1 MKKKTNKIMA
11 IICLVLLI
19 ITSLPLNTFATFITD
34 MNSNAHFGIVNGS
47 LANCGHE
54 LHYANYD
61 GTTYLT
67 FCCQKGKKS
76 PNGSEYTYNG
86 DFYVQY
92 KQNLPQYE
100 KIAEMIYFGYTMKY
114 GLGVPTSEEAYRAA
128 CCTQQYVWEY
138 IHNNIDSNLGV
149 YDRDSWNGNY
159 MSSGLYNNWLAETE
173 GYYNQY
179 HGNTSFNG
187 TTTKAVLGQTV
198 TITDTSNKL
207 SAYQSFSQTKDG
219 VTFSHNQGSNDLTIS
234 VSNNC
239 TADTI
244 SFNSR
249 DYGLYQ
255 LMPNGSQYNSS
266 TMSNYMY
273 FTFTSG
279 TVQNLMFSN
288 YVDPSAF
295 SINVQVEYGNAL
307 LIKTNSVGNTLSGAK
322 FGLYKDANC
331 TNQVRTGVSNSNGQI
346 EFNRLAPG
354 TYYVKELSVP
364 NGYLL
369 DTSVQSV
376 EVKVNETSQ
385 VTFKNY
391 EPTGEIKITKTDCE
405 TGNQNRIDG
414 ISHHGDATLDGTEYT
429 LYAKDNIYN
438 LAGSIKYFSANEEIA
453 TYTFDSN
460 GIADIKITT
469 KSTSANLTIDGN
481 ILKGLPMGNYYSK
494 ETKVPTGY
502 IQDNNTHEITLR
514 YKDMN
519 TPVITSNNTFSNQ
532 VQKAKFETIKISSIT
547 NTTAPIVEG
556 AEFTAILTKYVK
568 YYGSFD
574 EALKHLNEYSKDEYS
589 VFKTSNNGHGTSGL
603 LAYGDY
609 TVNETYCPSDKV
621 NPVQEFYVKIDKN
634 SSGAIKELIENDTP
648 FQSYIKMI
656 KVDKKTGKK
665 VTLSNATF
673 SLYKL
678 NETTNEW
685 EKVSC
690 KVGKESYDTWTT
702 DENAT
707 AYTETKLDAG
717 TYKVDEIKSPT
728 GYLELEEDCI
738 FNINRSN
745 DTLEYDKDY
754 DAYISVKVQ
763 NEQPTG
769 TLEIKKSVV
778 LNDNVDTSLIND
790 LDLSKIEFELIA
802 KEDIIDYAD
811 GEIIYNS
818 GDVVKTINLGK
829 DGTYKL
835 ENIPMGVYSLK
846 ETKTLD
852 GLVLDDKIYDISFVQ
867 EDNKTKVYTITKE
880 LENHPTIVEI
890 SKTDITGEKELE
902 GAKLTVLDGNDV
914 IDTWV
919 STNKTHK
926 IEGLVVGKEYTLR
939 EEIAPDGFV
948 KSTDVKFKIENT
960 NKIQKIKMIDKI
972 VTMTKEDLGGKEIEG
987 AKIQVKDKDGKI
999 IDEWISEKESHNI
1012 KGLEENKEYI
1022 LHEEYA
1028 PDGFV
1033 IATDI
1038 KFKVTPDKKTQKIVM
1053 KDKTVEVIKTDL
1065 VTGKELEGAKL
1076 KVVDENN
1083 KIVDEWESTKEPHK
1097 VKGLEENK
1105 TYKLIEITA
1114 PYGYKITEEKTFSV
1128 TENKEIQ
1135 KIEMK
1140 DMPILTDITLV
1151 KIDSNTKE
1159 KISKNFTFGIY
1170 EDEECT
1176 KIIQQ
1181 IDSNSEK
1188 ATITFKDLR
1197 YGTYYV
1203 KEITAPDG
1211 YQKSD
1216 KIVKIEINDEGI
1228 FIDGNKIEKDENEV
1242 YSFEFEDQMIETP
1255 KTGDESHL
1263 KLWISLFVISF
1274 IILAI
1279 LIYKFLK
1286 KLYIK

>member
-19 ITSLPLNTFATFITD
+19 LTSLPLNTFATFITD

-114 GLGVPTSEEAYRAA
+114 GLGVPTSVDAYRAA

-219 VTFSHNQGSNDLTIS
+219 VTFSHNKGSNDLTIS
-234 VSNNC
+234 VSSNC

-331 TNQVRTGVSNSNGQI
+331 TNQVRTGISNSNGQI

-405 TGNQNRIDG
+405 TGNKNRIDG
-414 ISHHGDATLDGTEYT
+414 TSHHGDATLDGTEYT

-438 LAGSIKYFSANEEIA
+438 LAGSTKYFSVNEEIA

-460 GIADIKITT
+460 GIANIKITT

-502 IQDNNTHEITLR
+502 IQDNNTHEITLK

-519 TPVITSNNTFSNQ
+519 TPVITSDNTFSNQ

-656 KVDKKTGKK
+656 KVDKKTGKQ

-690 KVGKESYDTWTT
+690 KVGKKSYDTWTT

-717 TYKVDEIKSPT
+717 TYKVDEIQSPT

-745 DTLEYDKDY
+745 DTLKYDKDY

-790 LDLSKIEFELIA
+790 LDLSKIEFELKA

-818 GDVVKTINLGK
+818 GDVVKTINLEK

-880 LENHPTIVEI
+880 LENHPTIAEI
-890 SKTDITGEKELE
+890 SKTDITGDKELE
-902 GAKLTVLDGNDV
+902 GAKLSVLDKDGNI
-914 IDTWV
+914 IDTWI
-919 STNKTHK
+919 SNDKTHK
-926 IEGLVVGKEYTLR
+926 IEGLLVNETYILR
-939 EEIAPDGFV
+939 EEITPDGYV
-948 KSTDVKFKIENT
+948 KATDVKFTIDNDY
-960 NKIQKIKMIDKI
+960 NIQKVIMIDK
-972 VTMTKEDLGGKEIEG
+972 VVEI
-987 AKIQVKDKDGKI
+987 
-999 IDEWISEKESHNI
+999 
-1012 KGLEENKEYI
+1012 L
-1022 LHEEYA
+1022 
-1028 PDGFV
+1028 
-1033 IATDI
+1033 
-1038 KFKVTPDKKTQKIVM
+1038 
-1053 KDKTVEVIKTDL
+1053 KTDL
-1065 VTGKELEGAKL
+1065 VTGKKLEGAKL
-1076 KVVDENN
+1076 QVTDKDGN
-1083 KIVDEWESTKEPHK
+1083 IIDEWISTKESHI
-1097 VKGLEENK
+1097 VKGLEEGK
-1105 TYKLIEITA
+1105 TYILTEITC
-1114 PYGYKITEEKTFSV
+1114 PYGYEQAESITFEVTKEKET
-1128 TENKEIQ
+1128 Q

-1159 KISKNFTFGIY
+1159 KILKDFTFGIY

-1203 KEITAPDG
+1203 KEITAPEG

-1228 FIDGNKIEKDENEV
+1228 FVDGNKIEKDGNEV

-1255 KTGDESHL
+1255 KTGDKSHL
-1263 KLWISLFVISF
+1263 KLWIGLFVVSF

>member
-11 IICLVLLI
+11 IICLALLI
-19 ITSLPLNTFATFITD
+19 LTSLPLNTFATFITD

-114 GLGVPTSEEAYRAA
+114 GLGVPTSMEAYRAA

-187 TTTKAVLGQTV
+187 TTAKAILGQTV

-331 TNQVRTGVSNSNGQI
+331 TNQVRTGISNSNGQI

-414 ISHHGDATLDGTEYT
+414 TSHHGDATLDGTEYT

-453 TYTFDSN
+453 TYTFDPN

-502 IQDNNTHEITLR
+502 IQDNNTHEITLK

-519 TPVITSNNTFSNQ
+519 TSVITSNNTFSNQ

-574 EALKHLNEYSKDEYS
+574 EALKHINEYSKDEYS
-589 VFKTSNNGHGTSGL
+589 VFKTSSNGHGTSGL

-717 TYKVDEIKSPT
+717 TYKVDEIQSPT

-790 LDLSKIEFELIA
+790 LDLSKIEFELKA

-890 SKTDITGEKELE
+890 SKTDITGDKELE
-902 GAKLTVLDGNDV
+902 GAKLSVLDKDGNI
-914 IDTWV
+914 IDTWI
-919 STNKTHK
+919 SNDKTHK
-926 IEGLVVGKEYTLR
+926 IEGLLVNETYILR
-939 EEIAPDGFV
+939 EEITPDGYV
-948 KSTDVKFKIENT
+948 KATDIKFTIDNDY
-960 NKIQKIKMIDKI
+960 NIQKVIMIDKVVEI
-972 VTMTKEDLGGKEIEG
+972 LKTDLVTGEELEG
-987 AKIQVKDKDGKI
+987 AKLQVTDKDGNI
-999 IDEWISEKESHNI
+999 IDEWIS
-1012 KGLEENKEYI
+1012 
-1022 LHEEYA
+1022 
-1028 PDGFV
+1028 
-1033 IATDI
+1033 
-1038 KFKVTPDKKTQKIVM
+1038 
-1053 KDKTVEVIKTDL
+1053 
-1065 VTGKELEGAKL
+1065 
-1076 KVVDENN
+1076 
-1083 KIVDEWESTKEPHK
+1083 TKEPHI
-1097 VKGLEENK
+1097 VKGLEEGK
-1105 TYKLIEITA
+1105 TYILTEITC
-1114 PYGYKITEEKTFSV
+1114 PYGYEQAESITFEVTKEKET
-1128 TENKEIQ
+1128 Q

-1159 KISKNFTFGIY
+1159 KILKDFTFGIY

-1228 FIDGNKIEKDENEV
+1228 FADGNKIEKDENEV

-1263 KLWISLFVISF
+1263 KLWIGLFIVSF

>member
-11 IICLVLLI
+11 IICLALLI
-19 ITSLPLNTFATFITD
+19 LTSLPLNTFATFITD

-114 GLGVPTSEEAYRAA
+114 GLGVPTSMEAYRAA

-187 TTTKAVLGQTV
+187 TTTKAILGQTV

-249 DYGLYQ
+249 NYGLYQ

-331 TNQVRTGVSNSNGQI
+331 TNQVRTGISNSNGQI

-414 ISHHGDATLDGTEYT
+414 TSHHGDATLDGTEYT

-453 TYTFDSN
+453 TYTFDPN

-502 IQDNNTHEITLR
+502 IQDNNTHEITLK

-519 TPVITSNNTFSNQ
+519 TSVITSNNTFSNQ

-589 VFKTSNNGHGTSGL
+589 VFKTSSNGHGTSGL

-656 KVDKKTGKK
+656 KVDKKTGKQ

-690 KVGKESYDTWTT
+690 KVGKKSYDTWTT

-717 TYKVDEIKSPT
+717 TYKVDEIQSPT

-745 DTLEYDKDY
+745 DTLKYDKDY

-790 LDLSKIEFELIA
+790 LDLSKIEFELKA

-818 GDVVKTINLGK
+818 GDVVKTINLEK

-880 LENHPTIVEI
+880 LENHPTIAEI
-890 SKTDITGEKELE
+890 SKTDITGDKELE
-902 GAKLTVLDGNDV
+902 GAKLSVLDKDGNI
-914 IDTWV
+914 IDTWI
-919 STNKTHK
+919 SNDKTHK
-926 IEGLVVGKEYTLR
+926 IEGLLVNETYILR
-939 EEIAPDGFV
+939 EEITPDGYV
-948 KSTDVKFKIENT
+948 KATDVKFTIDNDY
-960 NKIQKIKMIDKI
+960 NIQKVIMIDK
-972 VTMTKEDLGGKEIEG
+972 VVEI
-987 AKIQVKDKDGKI
+987 
-999 IDEWISEKESHNI
+999 
-1012 KGLEENKEYI
+1012 L
-1022 LHEEYA
+1022 
-1028 PDGFV
+1028 
-1033 IATDI
+1033 
-1038 KFKVTPDKKTQKIVM
+1038 
-1053 KDKTVEVIKTDL
+1053 KTDL
-1065 VTGKELEGAKL
+1065 VTGKKLEGAKL
-1076 KVVDENN
+1076 QVTDKDGN
-1083 KIVDEWESTKEPHK
+1083 IIDEWISTKESHI
-1097 VKGLEENK
+1097 VKGLEEGK
-1105 TYKLIEITA
+1105 TYILTEITC
-1114 PYGYKITEEKTFSV
+1114 PYGYEQAESITFEVTKEKET
-1128 TENKEIQ
+1128 Q

-1159 KISKNFTFGIY
+1159 KILKDFTFGIY

-1203 KEITAPDG
+1203 KEITAPEG

-1228 FIDGNKIEKDENEV
+1228 FVDGNKIKKDENEV

-1255 KTGDESHL
+1255 KTGDKSHL
-1263 KLWISLFVISF
+1263 KLWIGLFVVSF

>member
-11 IICLVLLI
+11 IICLALLI
-19 ITSLPLNTFATFITD
+19 LTSLPLNTFATFITD

-114 GLGVPTSEEAYRAA
+114 GLGVPTSMEAYRAA

-187 TTTKAVLGQTV
+187 TTAKAILGQTV

-219 VTFSHNQGSNDLTIS
+219 VTFSHNQGSNDLTIY

-331 TNQVRTGVSNSNGQI
+331 TNQVRTGISNSNGQI

-405 TGNQNRIDG
+405 TGNKNRIDG
-414 ISHHGDATLDGTEYT
+414 TSHHGDATLDGTEYT

-438 LAGSIKYFSANEEIA
+438 LAGSIKYFSVNEEIA

-460 GIADIKITT
+460 GIANIKITT

-502 IQDNNTHEITLR
+502 IQDNNTHEITLK

-519 TPVITSNNTFSNQ
+519 TPVITSDNTFSNQ

-574 EALKHLNEYSKDEYS
+574 EALKHINEYSKDEYS
-589 VFKTSNNGHGTSGL
+589 VFKTSSNGHGTSGL

-717 TYKVDEIKSPT
+717 TYKVDEIQSPT

-790 LDLSKIEFELIA
+790 LDLSKIEFELKA

-890 SKTDITGEKELE
+890 SKTDITGDKELE
-902 GAKLTVLDGNDV
+902 GAKLSVLDKDGNI
-914 IDTWV
+914 IDTWI
-919 STNKTHK
+919 SNDKTHK
-926 IEGLVVGKEYTLR
+926 IEGLLVNETYILR
-939 EEIAPDGFV
+939 EEITPDGYV
-948 KSTDVKFKIENT
+948 KATDIKFTIDNDY
-960 NKIQKIKMIDKI
+960 NIQKVIMIDKVVEI
-972 VTMTKEDLGGKEIEG
+972 LKTDLVTGEELEG
-987 AKIQVKDKDGKI
+987 AKLQVTDKDGNI
-999 IDEWISEKESHNI
+999 IDEWIS
-1012 KGLEENKEYI
+1012 
-1022 LHEEYA
+1022 
-1028 PDGFV
+1028 
-1033 IATDI
+1033 
-1038 KFKVTPDKKTQKIVM
+1038 
-1053 KDKTVEVIKTDL
+1053 
-1065 VTGKELEGAKL
+1065 
-1076 KVVDENN
+1076 
-1083 KIVDEWESTKEPHK
+1083 TKEPHI
-1097 VKGLEENK
+1097 VKGLEEGK
-1105 TYKLIEITA
+1105 TYILTEITC
-1114 PYGYKITEEKTFSV
+1114 PYGYEQAESITFEVTKEKET
-1128 TENKEIQ
+1128 Q

-1159 KISKNFTFGIY
+1159 KILKDFTFGIY

-1228 FIDGNKIEKDENEV
+1228 FADGNKIEKDENEV

-1263 KLWISLFVISF
+1263 KLWIGLFIVSF

>member
-19 ITSLPLNTFATFITD
+19 LTSLPLNTFATFITD

-100 KIAEMIYFGYTMKY
+100 KIAEMIYFGYNMKY
-114 GLGVPTSEEAYRAA
+114 GLGVPTSVDAYRAA

-234 VSNNC
+234 VSSNC

-331 TNQVRTGVSNSNGQI
+331 TNQVRTGISNSNGQI

-405 TGNQNRIDG
+405 TGNKNRIDG
-414 ISHHGDATLDGTEYT
+414 TSHHGDATLDGTEYT

-438 LAGSIKYFSANEEIA
+438 LAGSIKYFSVNEEIA

-460 GIADIKITT
+460 GIANIKITT

-502 IQDNNTHEITLR
+502 IQDNNTHEITLK

-519 TPVITSNNTFSNQ
+519 TPVITSDNTFSNQ

-656 KVDKKTGKK
+656 KVDKKTGKQ

-690 KVGKESYDTWTT
+690 KVGKKSYDTWTT

-717 TYKVDEIKSPT
+717 TYKVDEIQSPT

-790 LDLSKIEFELIA
+790 LDLSKIEFELKA

-867 EDNKTKVYTITKE
+867 KDNKTKVYTITKE
-880 LENHPTIVEI
+880 LENHPTIAEI
-890 SKTDITGEKELE
+890 SKTDITGDKELE
-902 GAKLTVLDGNDV
+902 GAKLSVLDKDGNI
-914 IDTWV
+914 IDTWI
-919 STNKTHK
+919 SNDKTHK
-926 IEGLVVGKEYTLR
+926 IEGLLVNETYILR
-939 EEIAPDGFV
+939 EEITPDGYV
-948 KSTDVKFKIENT
+948 K
-960 NKIQKIKMIDKI
+960 
-972 VTMTKEDLGGKEIEG
+972 
-987 AKIQVKDKDGKI
+987 
-999 IDEWISEKESHNI
+999 
-1012 KGLEENKEYI
+1012 
-1022 LHEEYA
+1022 
-1028 PDGFV
+1028 
-1033 IATDI
+1033 ATDI
-1038 KFKVTPDKKTQKIVM
+1038 KFTIDNDYNIQKVIMIDKV
-1053 KDKTVEVIKTDL
+1053 VEILKTDL

-1076 KVVDENN
+1076 QVTDKDGN
-1083 KIVDEWESTKEPHK
+1083 IIDEWISTKESHI
-1097 VKGLEENK
+1097 VKGLEEGK
-1105 TYKLIEITA
+1105 TYILTEITC
-1114 PYGYKITEEKTFSV
+1114 PYGYEQAESITFEVTKEKET
-1128 TENKEIQ
+1128 Q

-1159 KISKNFTFGIY
+1159 KILKDFTFGIY

-1203 KEITAPDG
+1203 KEITAPEG

-1228 FIDGNKIEKDENEV
+1228 FVDGNKIEKDGNEV

-1255 KTGDESHL
+1255 KTGDESHF
-1263 KLWISLFVISF
+1263 KLWIGLFVVSF
-1274 IILAI
+1274 IMLAI
-1279 LIYKFLK
+1279 LIYKFIK
-1286 KLYIK
+1286 KLYTK

>member
-11 IICLVLLI
+11 IICLALLI
-19 ITSLPLNTFATFITD
+19 LTSLPLNTFATFITD

-114 GLGVPTSEEAYRAA
+114 GLGVPTSMEAYRAA

-138 IHNNIDSNLGV
+138 IQNNIDSNLGV

-187 TTTKAVLGQTV
+187 TTAKAILGQTV

-331 TNQVRTGVSNSNGQI
+331 TNQVRTGISNSNGQI

-414 ISHHGDATLDGTEYT
+414 TSHHGDATLDGTEYT

-453 TYTFDSN
+453 TYTFDPN

-502 IQDNNTHEITLR
+502 IQDNNTHEITLK

-519 TPVITSNNTFSNQ
+519 TSVITSNNTFSNQ

-589 VFKTSNNGHGTSGL
+589 VFKTSSNGHGTSGL

-656 KVDKKTGKK
+656 KVDKKTGKQ

-690 KVGKESYDTWTT
+690 KVGKKSYDTWTT

-717 TYKVDEIKSPT
+717 TYKVDEIQSPT

-790 LDLSKIEFELIA
+790 LDLSKIEFELKA

-880 LENHPTIVEI
+880 LENHPTIAEI
-890 SKTDITGEKELE
+890 SKTDITGDKELE
-902 GAKLTVLDGNDV
+902 GAKLSVLDKDGNI
-914 IDTWV
+914 IDTWI
-919 STNKTHK
+919 SNDKTHK
-926 IEGLVVGKEYTLR
+926 IEGLLVNETYILR
-939 EEIAPDGFV
+939 EEITPDGYV
-948 KSTDVKFKIENT
+948 KATDVKFTIDNDY
-960 NKIQKIKMIDKI
+960 NIQKVIMIDK
-972 VTMTKEDLGGKEIEG
+972 VVEI
-987 AKIQVKDKDGKI
+987 
-999 IDEWISEKESHNI
+999 
-1012 KGLEENKEYI
+1012 L
-1022 LHEEYA
+1022 
-1028 PDGFV
+1028 
-1033 IATDI
+1033 
-1038 KFKVTPDKKTQKIVM
+1038 
-1053 KDKTVEVIKTDL
+1053 KTDL
-1065 VTGKELEGAKL
+1065 VTGKKLEGAKL
-1076 KVVDENN
+1076 QVTDKDGN
-1083 KIVDEWESTKEPHK
+1083 IIDEWISTKESHI
-1097 VKGLEENK
+1097 VKGLEEGK
-1105 TYKLIEITA
+1105 TYILTEITC
-1114 PYGYKITEEKTFSV
+1114 PYGYEQAESITFEVTKEKET
-1128 TENKEIQ
+1128 Q

-1159 KISKNFTFGIY
+1159 KILKDFTFGIY

-1203 KEITAPDG
+1203 KEITAPEG

-1228 FIDGNKIEKDENEV
+1228 FVDGNKIEKDENEV

-1255 KTGDESHL
+1255 KTGDKSHL
-1263 KLWISLFVISF
+1263 KLWIGLFVVSF

>member
-19 ITSLPLNTFATFITD
+19 LTSLPLNTFATFITD

-61 GTTYLT
+61 GTTYLI

-114 GLGVPTSEEAYRAA
+114 GLGVPTSVDAYRAA

-219 VTFSHNQGSNDLTIS
+219 VTFSHNKGSNDLTIS
-234 VSNNC
+234 VSSNC

-331 TNQVRTGVSNSNGQI
+331 TNQVRTGISNSNGQI

-405 TGNQNRIDG
+405 TGNKNRIDG
-414 ISHHGDATLDGTEYT
+414 TSHHGDATLDCTEYT

-438 LAGSIKYFSANEEIA
+438 LAGSTKYFSVNEEIA

-460 GIADIKITT
+460 GIANIKITT

-502 IQDNNTHEITLR
+502 IQDNNTHEITLK

-519 TPVITSNNTFSNQ
+519 TPVITSDNTFSNQ

-656 KVDKKTGKK
+656 KVDKKTGKQ

-678 NETTNEW
+678 NETINEW

-690 KVGKESYDTWTT
+690 KVGKKSYDTWTT

-717 TYKVDEIKSPT
+717 TYKVDEIQSPT

-790 LDLSKIEFELIA
+790 LDLSKIEFELKA

-867 EDNKTKVYTITKE
+867 KDNKTKVYTITKE
-880 LENHPTIVEI
+880 LENHPTIAEI
-890 SKTDITGEKELE
+890 SKTDITGDKELE
-902 GAKLTVLDGNDV
+902 GAKLSVLDKDGNI
-914 IDTWV
+914 IDTWI
-919 STNKTHK
+919 SNDKTHK
-926 IEGLVVGKEYTLR
+926 IEGLLVNETYILR
-939 EEIAPDGFV
+939 EEITPDGYV
-948 KSTDVKFKIENT
+948 K
-960 NKIQKIKMIDKI
+960 
-972 VTMTKEDLGGKEIEG
+972 
-987 AKIQVKDKDGKI
+987 
-999 IDEWISEKESHNI
+999 
-1012 KGLEENKEYI
+1012 
-1022 LHEEYA
+1022 
-1028 PDGFV
+1028 
-1033 IATDI
+1033 ATDI
-1038 KFKVTPDKKTQKIVM
+1038 KFTIDNDYNIQKVIMIDKV
-1053 KDKTVEVIKTDL
+1053 VEILKTDL

-1076 KVVDENN
+1076 QVTDKDGN
-1083 KIVDEWESTKEPHK
+1083 IIDEWISTKESHI
-1097 VKGLEENK
+1097 VKGLEEGK
-1105 TYKLIEITA
+1105 TYILTEITC
-1114 PYGYKITEEKTFSV
+1114 PYGYEQAESITFEVTKEKET
-1128 TENKEIQ
+1128 Q

-1159 KISKNFTFGIY
+1159 KILKDFTFGIY

-1203 KEITAPDG
+1203 KEITAPEG

-1228 FIDGNKIEKDENEV
+1228 FVDGNKIEKDGNEV

-1255 KTGDESHL
+1255 KTGDESHF
-1263 KLWISLFVISF
+1263 KLWIGLFVFSF

>member
-11 IICLVLLI
+11 IICLALLLL
-19 ITSLPLNTFATFITD
+19 TSLPINTFATFITD
-34 MNSNAHFGIVNGS
+34 MNSNAQFGTVSGS
-47 LANCGHE
+47 LSKCGHE
-54 LHYANYD
+54 LHYASYD
-61 GTTYLT
+61 GTTYLA

-114 GLGVPTSEEAYRAA
+114 GLGIPGSDEAYRAA

-138 IHNNIDSNLGV
+138 IHNNIDSNLGA
-149 YDRDSWNGNY
+149 YSRDSWNGNY
-159 MSSGLYNNWLAETE
+159 MSSGLYDNWLAETE

-187 TTTKAVLGQTV
+187 TTTKAILGQTV
-198 TITDTSNKL
+198 TITDTSKKL

-234 VSNNC
+234 VSNDC

-273 FTFTSG
+273 FTFISG

-322 FGLYKDANC
+322 FGLYKDSNC
-331 TNQVRTGVSNSNGQI
+331 TNQVRTGISNSNGQI

-414 ISHHGDATLDGTEYT
+414 TSHHGDATLDGTEYT

-574 EALKHLNEYSKDEYS
+574 EALKHINEYSKDEYS
-589 VFKTSNNGHGTSGL
+589 VFKTSSNGHGTSGL

-656 KVDKKTGKK
+656 KVDKKTGKE

-690 KVGKESYDTWTT
+690 KVGKTSYDTWTT

-745 DTLEYDKDY
+745 DTLEYDKNY

-790 LDLSKIEFELIA
+790 LDLSKIEFELRA

-867 EDNKTKVYTITKE
+867 EDNKTKVYTITQE

-890 SKTDITGEKELE
+890 SKTDITGDKELE
-902 GAKLTVLDGNDV
+902 EAKLSVLDKDGNI
-914 IDTWV
+914 IDTWI
-919 STNKTHK
+919 SNDKTHK
-926 IEGLVVGKEYTLR
+926 IEGLLVNETYILR
-939 EEIAPDGFV
+939 EEITPDGYV
-948 KSTDVKFKIENT
+948 KATDIKFTIDNDY
-960 NKIQKIKMIDKI
+960 NIQKVIMIDKVVEI
-972 VTMTKEDLGGKEIEG
+972 LKTDLVTGEELEG
-987 AKIQVKDKDGKI
+987 AKLQVTDKDGNI
-999 IDEWISEKESHNI
+999 IDEWIS
-1012 KGLEENKEYI
+1012 
-1022 LHEEYA
+1022 
-1028 PDGFV
+1028 
-1033 IATDI
+1033 
-1038 KFKVTPDKKTQKIVM
+1038 
-1053 KDKTVEVIKTDL
+1053 
-1065 VTGKELEGAKL
+1065 
-1076 KVVDENN
+1076 
-1083 KIVDEWESTKEPHK
+1083 TKEPHI
-1097 VKGLEENK
+1097 VKGLEEGK
-1105 TYKLIEITA
+1105 TYILTEITC
-1114 PYGYKITEEKTFSV
+1114 PYGYEQAESITFEVTKEKET
-1128 TENKEIQ
+1128 Q

-1159 KISKNFTFGIY
+1159 KILKDFTFGIY

-1203 KEITAPDG
+1203 KENTAPEG

-1228 FIDGNKIEKDENEV
+1228 FVDGNKIEKDENEV
-1242 YSFEFEDQMIETP
+1242 YSFEFEDQMIETS

-1263 KLWISLFVISF
+1263 KLWIGLFVVSF

>member
-11 IICLVLLI
+11 IICLALLI
-19 ITSLPLNTFATFITD
+19 LTSLPLNTFATFITD

-114 GLGVPTSEEAYRAA
+114 GLGVPTSMEAYRAA

-187 TTTKAVLGQTV
+187 TTAKAILGQTV

-234 VSNNC
+234 VSSNC

-249 DYGLYQ
+249 EYGLYQ

-331 TNQVRTGVSNSNGQI
+331 TNQVRTGISNSNGQI

-369 DTSVQSV
+369 NTSVQSV

-405 TGNQNRIDG
+405 TGNKNRIDG
-414 ISHHGDATLDGTEYT
+414 TSHHGDATLDGTEYT

-438 LAGSIKYFSANEEIA
+438 LAGSIKYFSVNEEIA

-460 GIADIKITT
+460 GIANIKITT

-502 IQDNNTHEITLR
+502 IQDNNTHEITLK

-519 TPVITSNNTFSNQ
+519 TPVITSDNTFSNQ

-547 NTTAPIVEG
+547 NTTVPIVEG

-656 KVDKKTGKK
+656 KVDKKTGKQ

-690 KVGKESYDTWTT
+690 KVGKKSYDTWTT

-717 TYKVDEIKSPT
+717 TYKVDEIQSPT

-745 DTLEYDKDY
+745 DTLKYDKDY

-790 LDLSKIEFELIA
+790 LDLSKIEFELKA

-818 GDVVKTINLGK
+818 GDVVKTINLEK

-880 LENHPTIVEI
+880 LENHPTIAEI
-890 SKTDITGEKELE
+890 SKTDITGDKELE
-902 GAKLTVLDGNDV
+902 GAKLSVLDKDGNI
-914 IDTWV
+914 IDTWI
-919 STNKTHK
+919 SNDKTHK
-926 IEGLVVGKEYTLR
+926 IEGLLVNETYILR
-939 EEIAPDGFV
+939 EEITPDGYV
-948 KSTDVKFKIENT
+948 KATDVKFTIDNDY
-960 NKIQKIKMIDKI
+960 NIQKVIMIDK
-972 VTMTKEDLGGKEIEG
+972 VVEI
-987 AKIQVKDKDGKI
+987 
-999 IDEWISEKESHNI
+999 
-1012 KGLEENKEYI
+1012 L
-1022 LHEEYA
+1022 
-1028 PDGFV
+1028 
-1033 IATDI
+1033 
-1038 KFKVTPDKKTQKIVM
+1038 
-1053 KDKTVEVIKTDL
+1053 KTDL
-1065 VTGKELEGAKL
+1065 VTGKKLEGAKL
-1076 KVVDENN
+1076 QVTDKDGN
-1083 KIVDEWESTKEPHK
+1083 IIDEWISTKESHI
-1097 VKGLEENK
+1097 VKGLEEGK
-1105 TYKLIEITA
+1105 TYILTEITC
-1114 PYGYKITEEKTFSV
+1114 PYGYEQAESITFEVTKEKET
-1128 TENKEIQ
+1128 Q

-1159 KISKNFTFGIY
+1159 KILKDFTFGIY

-1203 KEITAPDG
+1203 KEITAPEG

-1228 FIDGNKIEKDENEV
+1228 FVDGNKIEKDENEV

-1255 KTGDESHL
+1255 KTGDKSHL
-1263 KLWISLFVISF
+1263 KLWIGLFVVSF

>member
-19 ITSLPLNTFATFITD
+19 LSSLPLNTFATFITD

-234 VSNNC
+234 VSSNC

-331 TNQVRTGVSNSNGQI
+331 TNQVRTGISNSNGQI

-414 ISHHGDATLDGTEYT
+414 TSHHGDATLDGTEYT

-502 IQDNNTHEITLR
+502 IQDNNAHEITLR

-574 EALKHLNEYSKDEYS
+574 EALKHINEYSKDEYS
-589 VFKTSNNGHGTSGL
+589 VFKTSSNGHGTSGL

-717 TYKVDEIKSPT
+717 IYKVDEIQSPT

-790 LDLSKIEFELIA
+790 LDLSKIEFELKA
-802 KEDIIDYAD
+802 KEDIVDYAD

-890 SKTDITGEKELE
+890 SKTDITGDKELE
-902 GAKLTVLDGNDV
+902 GAKLSVLDKDGNI
-914 IDTWV
+914 IDTWI
-919 STNKTHK
+919 SNDKTHK
-926 IEGLVVGKEYTLR
+926 IEGLLVNETYILR
-939 EEIAPDGFV
+939 EEITPDGYV
-948 KSTDVKFKIENT
+948 KATDIKFTIDNDY
-960 NKIQKIKMIDKI
+960 NIQKVIMIDKVVEI
-972 VTMTKEDLGGKEIEG
+972 LKTDLVTGEELEG
-987 AKIQVKDKDGKI
+987 AKLQVTDKDGNI
-999 IDEWISEKESHNI
+999 IDEWIS
-1012 KGLEENKEYI
+1012 
-1022 LHEEYA
+1022 
-1028 PDGFV
+1028 
-1033 IATDI
+1033 
-1038 KFKVTPDKKTQKIVM
+1038 
-1053 KDKTVEVIKTDL
+1053 
-1065 VTGKELEGAKL
+1065 
-1076 KVVDENN
+1076 
-1083 KIVDEWESTKEPHK
+1083 TKEPHI
-1097 VKGLEENK
+1097 VKGLEEGK
-1105 TYKLIEITA
+1105 TYILTEITC
-1114 PYGYKITEEKTFSV
+1114 PYGYEQAESITFEVTKEKET
-1128 TENKEIQ
+1128 Q

-1159 KISKNFTFGIY
+1159 KILKDFTFGIY

-1228 FIDGNKIEKDENEV
+1228 FADGNKIEKDENEV

-1263 KLWISLFVISF
+1263 KLWIGLFIVSF

>member
-11 IICLVLLI
+11 IICLALLI
-19 ITSLPLNTFATFITD
+19 LTSLPLNTFATFITD

-114 GLGVPTSEEAYRAA
+114 GLGVPTSMEAYRAA

-187 TTTKAVLGQTV
+187 TTAKAILGQTV

-273 FTFTSG
+273 FIFTSG

-331 TNQVRTGVSNSNGQI
+331 TNQVRTGISNSNGQI

-414 ISHHGDATLDGTEYT
+414 TSHHGDATLDGTEYT

-453 TYTFDSN
+453 TYTFDPN

-502 IQDNNTHEITLR
+502 IQDNNTHEITLK

-519 TPVITSNNTFSNQ
+519 TSVITSNNTFSNQ

-589 VFKTSNNGHGTSGL
+589 VFKTSSNGHGTSGL

-656 KVDKKTGKK
+656 KVDKKTGKQ

-685 EKVSC
+685 KKVSC
-690 KVGKESYDTWTT
+690 KVGKKSYDTWTT

-717 TYKVDEIKSPT
+717 TYKVDEIQSPT

-745 DTLEYDKDY
+745 DTLKYDKDY

-790 LDLSKIEFELIA
+790 LDLSKIEFELKA

-818 GDVVKTINLGK
+818 GDVVKTINLEK

-880 LENHPTIVEI
+880 LENHPTIAEI
-890 SKTDITGEKELE
+890 SKTDITGDRELE
-902 GAKLTVLDGNDV
+902 GAKLSVLDKDGNI
-914 IDTWV
+914 IDTWI
-919 STNKTHK
+919 SNDKTHK
-926 IEGLVVGKEYTLR
+926 IEGLLVNETYILR
-939 EEIAPDGFV
+939 EEITPDGYV
-948 KSTDVKFKIENT
+948 KATDVKFTIDNDY
-960 NKIQKIKMIDKI
+960 NIQKVIMIDK
-972 VTMTKEDLGGKEIEG
+972 VVEI
-987 AKIQVKDKDGKI
+987 
-999 IDEWISEKESHNI
+999 
-1012 KGLEENKEYI
+1012 L
-1022 LHEEYA
+1022 
-1028 PDGFV
+1028 
-1033 IATDI
+1033 
-1038 KFKVTPDKKTQKIVM
+1038 
-1053 KDKTVEVIKTDL
+1053 KTDL
-1065 VTGKELEGAKL
+1065 VTGKKLEGAKL
-1076 KVVDENN
+1076 QVTDKDGN
-1083 KIVDEWESTKEPHK
+1083 IIDEWISTKESHI
-1097 VKGLEENK
+1097 VKGLEEGK
-1105 TYKLIEITA
+1105 TYILTEITC
-1114 PYGYKITEEKTFSV
+1114 PYGYEQAESITFEVTKEKET
-1128 TENKEIQ
+1128 Q

-1159 KISKNFTFGIY
+1159 KILKDFTFGIY

-1203 KEITAPDG
+1203 KEITAPEG

-1228 FIDGNKIEKDENEV
+1228 FVDGNKIEKDENEV

-1255 KTGDESHL
+1255 KTGDKSHL
-1263 KLWISLFVISF
+1263 KLWIGLFVVSF

>member
-1 MKKKTNKIMA
+1 M
-11 IICLVLLI
+11 
-19 ITSLPLNTFATFITD
+19 
-34 MNSNAHFGIVNGS
+34 
-47 LANCGHE
+47 
-54 LHYANYD
+54 
-61 GTTYLT
+61 
-67 FCCQKGKKS
+67 
-76 PNGSEYTYNG
+76 
-86 DFYVQY
+86 
-92 KQNLPQYE
+92 
-100 KIAEMIYFGYTMKY
+100 
-114 GLGVPTSEEAYRAA
+114 
-128 CCTQQYVWEY
+128 
-138 IHNNIDSNLGV
+138 
-149 YDRDSWNGNY
+149 
-159 MSSGLYNNWLAETE
+159 
-173 GYYNQY
+173 
-179 HGNTSFNG
+179 
-187 TTTKAVLGQTV
+187 
-198 TITDTSNKL
+198 
-207 SAYQSFSQTKDG
+207 
-219 VTFSHNQGSNDLTIS
+219 
-234 VSNNC
+234 
-239 TADTI
+239 
-244 SFNSR
+244 
-249 DYGLYQ
+249 
-255 LMPNGSQYNSS
+255 
-266 TMSNYMY
+266 
-273 FTFTSG
+273 
-279 TVQNLMFSN
+279 
-288 YVDPSAF
+288 
-295 SINVQVEYGNAL
+295 
-307 LIKTNSVGNTLSGAK
+307 
-322 FGLYKDANC
+322 
-331 TNQVRTGVSNSNGQI
+331 
-346 EFNRLAPG
+346 
-354 TYYVKELSVP
+354 
-364 NGYLL
+364 
-369 DTSVQSV
+369 
-376 EVKVNETSQ
+376 NETSQ

-414 ISHHGDATLDGTEYT
+414 TSHHGDATLDGTEYT

-469 KSTSANLTIDGN
+469 KSTSVNLTIDGN

-502 IQDNNTHEITLR
+502 VQDNNTHEIILK

-519 TPVITSNNTFSNQ
+519 TSVITSNNTFSNQ

-589 VFKTSNNGHGTSGL
+589 VFKTSSNGHGTSGL

-656 KVDKKTGKK
+656 KVDKKTGKQ

-678 NETTNEW
+678 NVTTNEW

-690 KVGKESYDTWTT
+690 KVGKKSYDTWTT

-717 TYKVDEIKSPT
+717 TYKVDEIQSPT

-738 FNINRSN
+738 VNINRSN

-790 LDLSKIEFELIA
+790 LDLSKIEFELRA

-880 LENHPTIVEI
+880 LENHPTIAEI
-890 SKTDITGEKELE
+890 SKTDITGDKELE
-902 GAKLTVLDGNDV
+902 GAKLSVLDKDGNI
-914 IDTWV
+914 IDTWI
-919 STNKTHK
+919 SNDKTHK
-926 IEGLVVGKEYTLR
+926 IEGLLVNETYILR
-939 EEIAPDGFV
+939 EEITPDGYV
-948 KSTDVKFKIENT
+948 K
-960 NKIQKIKMIDKI
+960 
-972 VTMTKEDLGGKEIEG
+972 
-987 AKIQVKDKDGKI
+987 
-999 IDEWISEKESHNI
+999 
-1012 KGLEENKEYI
+1012 
-1022 LHEEYA
+1022 
-1028 PDGFV
+1028 
-1033 IATDI
+1033 ATDI
-1038 KFKVTPDKKTQKIVM
+1038 KFTIDNDYNIQKVIMIDKV
-1053 KDKTVEVIKTDL
+1053 VEILKTDL

-1076 KVVDENN
+1076 QVTDKDGN
-1083 KIVDEWESTKEPHK
+1083 IIDEWISTKESHI
-1097 VKGLEENK
+1097 VKGLEEGK
-1105 TYKLIEITA
+1105 TYILTEITC
-1114 PYGYKITEEKTFSV
+1114 PYGYEQAESITFEVTKEKET
-1128 TENKEIQ
+1128 Q

-1159 KISKNFTFGIY
+1159 KILKDFTFGIY

-1203 KEITAPDG
+1203 KEITAPEG

-1228 FIDGNKIEKDENEV
+1228 FVDGNKIEKDGNEV

-1255 KTGDESHL
+1255 KTGDKSHL
-1263 KLWISLFVISF
+1263 KLWIGLFVVSF

>member
-19 ITSLPLNTFATFITD
+19 LTSLPLNTFATFITD
-34 MNSNAHFGIVNGS
+34 MNSNAHFGIVSGS

-179 HGNTSFNG
+179 HGNRSFNG

-219 VTFSHNQGSNDLTIS
+219 VTFSHNQGSNDLTIF
-234 VSNNC
+234 VSSNC

-331 TNQVRTGVSNSNGQI
+331 TNQVRTGISNSNGQI

-414 ISHHGDATLDGTEYT
+414 TSHHGDATLDGTEYT

-574 EALKHLNEYSKDEYS
+574 EALKHLDEYSEDEYS
-589 VFKTSNNGHGTSGL
+589 VFKTSSNGHGTSGL

-656 KVDKKTGKK
+656 KVDKKTGKQ

-717 TYKVDEIKSPT
+717 TYKVDEIQIPT

-754 DAYISVKVQ
+754 NAYISVKVQ

-778 LNDNVDTSLIND
+778 LNDNIDTSLIND
-790 LDLSKIEFELIA
+790 LDLSKIEFELKA

-818 GDVVKTINLGK
+818 GDVVKTINLEK

-852 GLVLDDKIYDISFVQ
+852 GLVLDDKIYDISFVK
-867 EDNKTKVYTITKE
+867 EDDNTKVYTITKE

-890 SKTDITGEKELE
+890 SKTDITGDKELE
-902 GAKLTVLDGNDV
+902 GAKLSVLDKDGNI
-914 IDTWV
+914 IDTWI
-919 STNKTHK
+919 SNDKTHK
-926 IEGLVVGKEYTLR
+926 IEGLLVNETYILR
-939 EEIAPDGFV
+939 EEITPDGYV
-948 KSTDVKFKIENT
+948 KATDIKFTIDNDY
-960 NKIQKIKMIDKI
+960 NIQKVIMIDKVVEI
-972 VTMTKEDLGGKEIEG
+972 LKTDLVTGEELEG
-987 AKIQVKDKDGKI
+987 AKLQVTDKDGNI
-999 IDEWISEKESHNI
+999 IDEWIS
-1012 KGLEENKEYI
+1012 
-1022 LHEEYA
+1022 
-1028 PDGFV
+1028 
-1033 IATDI
+1033 
-1038 KFKVTPDKKTQKIVM
+1038 
-1053 KDKTVEVIKTDL
+1053 
-1065 VTGKELEGAKL
+1065 
-1076 KVVDENN
+1076 
-1083 KIVDEWESTKEPHK
+1083 TKEPHI
-1097 VKGLEENK
+1097 VKGLEEGK
-1105 TYKLIEITA
+1105 TYILTEITC
-1114 PYGYKITEEKTFSV
+1114 PYGYEQAESITFEVTKEKET
-1128 TENKEIQ
+1128 Q

-1159 KISKNFTFGIY
+1159 KILKDFTFGIY

-1203 KEITAPDG
+1203 KEITAPEG

-1216 KIVKIEINDEGI
+1216 KTVKIEINDEGI
-1228 FIDGNKIEKDENEV
+1228 FVDGNKIEKDENEV

-1263 KLWISLFVISF
+1263 KLWIGLFVVSF